1 MNDATTPTPELDGDE
16 YIEIPDDT
24 ETDIDGEH
32 PEGDYDQSI
41 YNDDEFD
48 DIDVVDAAVPEYED
62 EEV

>member
-1 MNDATTPTPELDGDE
+1 MADKPELDGDE

-32 PEGDYDQSI
+32 PDGDYDQSI

-48 DIDVVDAAVPEYED
+48 DGDDIEPAVMEGEED
-62 EEV
+62 

>member
-1 MNDATTPTPELDGDE
+1 MADKPELDGDE

-48 DIDVVDAAVPEYED
+48 DEIDEDDAAVPE
-62 EEV
+62 EEEA

>member
-1 MNDATTPTPELDGDE
+1 MPDIDGDE

-32 PEGDYDQSI
+32 PDGDYDQSI

-48 DIDVVDAAVPEYED
+48 QDVDESDIAVPEEG
-62 EEV
+62 

>member
-1 MNDATTPTPELDGDE
+1 MADKPELDGDE

-48 DIDVVDAAVPEYED
+48 DEIDEDDAAVMEG
-62 EEV
+62 EEG

>member
-1 MNDATTPTPELDGDE
+1 MPDIDGDE

-32 PEGDYDQSI
+32 PDGDYPAEI

-48 DIDVVDAAVPEYED
+48 QDIDESDIAVPEED
-62 EEV
+62 